1 MRNKLLLLALAGLT
15 GAAIIFFAAAQN
27 TDTQGSDISTYNPSE
42 QNKEADTQNSAIYNK
57 STGEIE
63 LDKTSGVI
71 LEDETQPSSA
81 QPSDQEG

>member
-1 MRNKLLLLALAGLT
+1 MAGLAGT
-15 GAAIIFFAAAQN
+15 AIIFFAAAQS

-42 QNKEADTQNSAIYNK
+42 QNQEADTQNSALYNK

-71 LEDETQPSSA
+71 LEDETEPSSA

>member
-1 MRNKLLLLALAGLT
+1 MRNKLLLLALAGLAGT
-15 GAAIIFFAAAQN
+15 AIIFFAAAQS

-42 QNKEADTQNSAIYNK
+42 QNQEADTQNSALYNK

-71 LEDETQPSSA
+71 LEDETEPSSA